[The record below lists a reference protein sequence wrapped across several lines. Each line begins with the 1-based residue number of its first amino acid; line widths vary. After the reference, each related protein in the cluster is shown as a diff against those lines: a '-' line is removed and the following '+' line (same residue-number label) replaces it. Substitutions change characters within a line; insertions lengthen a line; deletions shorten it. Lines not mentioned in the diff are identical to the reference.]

1 MDAEQQL
8 LLRAKNKDQQAFDVL
23 QNQYRP
29 LITDQATKT
38 VKRLLKMQEKTFD
51 QTLYEDCRQEALI
64 AFHRAVVSYDFAKE
78 EVTFG
83 LYAKI
88 CIRNRLISYA
98 RKQKRIMERASDRL
112 ETQRNRASCEEA
124 KTVMSQEVYARLSQ
138 LISLL
143 SPFEQEVLHLRSTG
157 EKPREIARSL
167 GKSPK
172 VVYNALSRIQA
183 KRKAMQSQ

>member
-8 LLRAKNKDQQAFDVL
+8 LLRAKNQDQQAFDML
-23 QNQYRP
+23 QNQYQP
-29 LITDQATKT
+29 LITDQANKT
-38 VKRLLKMQEKTFD
+38 VEKLLTKKHKAFD

-64 AFHRAVVSYDFAKE
+64 AFHRAVISYDFAKE

-112 ETQRNRASCEEA
+112 ESQRSRAHSDSA
-124 KTVMSQEVYARLSQ
+124 KTVMSQDVYARLSQ

-143 SPFEQEVLHLRSTG
+143 SPFEQEVLRLRSTG